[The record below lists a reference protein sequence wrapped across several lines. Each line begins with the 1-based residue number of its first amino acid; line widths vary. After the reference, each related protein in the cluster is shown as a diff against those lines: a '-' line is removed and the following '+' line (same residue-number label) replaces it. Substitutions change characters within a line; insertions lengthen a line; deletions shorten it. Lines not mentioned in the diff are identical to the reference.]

1 MSFYVKTL
9 LLNDLKRLCV
19 KQVENNIYIVELKTE
34 WLSRKYIDAGI
45 PTYALNVAW
54 REIYKELGKCV
65 KRKKRGKIVVF
76 CGCF

>member
-9 LLNDLKRLCV
+9 LLNDLRRLCL
-19 KQVENNIYIVELKTE
+19 KQVENNIYIAELKTE

-45 PTYALNVAW
+45 SPYVLNVAW
-54 REIYKELGKCV
+54 REVYRELGKCI
-65 KRKKRGKIVVF
+65 KRRKRGKIVVF